1 MKMATLHP
9 DVVAELE
16 AEAAARR
23 VKAENASAQG
33 RINALEAKINRLEA
47 ACASPTADHFGDE
60 FWAELTKTFRDFVEG
75 RVNELRAEN
84 AGLQA
89 RIARLEV
96 ALAEKTAGQM
106 SWHPQ
111 IGRDLQ

>member
-1 MKMATLHP
+1 MEMALHP
-9 DVVAELE
+9 DVLAELE
-16 AEAAARR
+16 AESAARKRKDAELSVIHR
-23 VKAENASAQG
+23 VNG
-33 RINALEAKINRLEA
+33 LEARLHRLEGTPRGNSAPYLGEDFWTEVTA
-47 ACASPTADHFGDE
+47 A
-60 FWAELTKTFRDFVEG
+60 FRAYVEKQ
-75 RVNELRAEN
+75 VNEVRAEN

-96 ALAEKTAGQM
+96 ALAEKTAGQV